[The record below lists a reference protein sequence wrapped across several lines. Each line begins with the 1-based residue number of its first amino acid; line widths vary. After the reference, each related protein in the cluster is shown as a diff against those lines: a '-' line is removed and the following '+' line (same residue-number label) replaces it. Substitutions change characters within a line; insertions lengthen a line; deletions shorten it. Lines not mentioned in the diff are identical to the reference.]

1 MTGLGRVGRCP
12 RRRAHGGVP
21 IALLAML
28 AMGGLYFGISNL
40 SPESLREPPQQKTGD
55 ALAQAREAL
64 IGYAIRFRD
73 EQLKQGTAGL
83 VYGYLPIP
91 DQGTSRN
98 NKTSAIASARNRPI
112 PVIASPGRALA
123 GPDHGRDAGHSV
135 TEYGAKSHP
144 ALESAERHA

>member
-12 RRRAHGGVP
+12 RSRACGFVL

-28 AMGGLYFGISNL
+28 AMGGLYFFMSSI
-40 SPESLREPPQQKTGD
+40 SPESLRERAQQKTGD
-55 ALAQAREAL
+55 AFAQAREAL
-64 IGYAIRFRD
+64 IGYAVRFRD
-73 EQLKQGTAGL
+73 NQLKQGTAGL

-91 DQGTSRN
+91 
-98 NKTSAIASARNRPI
+98 
-112 PVIASPGRALA
+112 VIASPGPAVA
-123 GPDHGRDAGHSV
+123 GQDHGRAAGHSV